1 MRRIAVTTSLAAAG
15 LAAADLAAVGSAASA
30 PAIEGGPERIVL
42 HARSELQHARA
53 VDSAPAGR
61 SAGDRLIFTEKLLD
75 ARGRTIGHDAA
86 DCVALFDQ
94 RSQCTGTYMLKG
106 GQVMVQLI
114 QPKLTGRA
122 DYRQAITGG
131 TGRYAGATGTVAV
144 RQRASGD
151 RFTFCVTVPRR

>member
-1 MRRIAVTTSLAAAG
+1 MHRTAVITSLAAAG
-15 LAAADLAAVGSAASA
+15 LVAVTSAASVSA
-30 PAIEGGPERIVL
+30 TGGGPQRIVL
-42 HARSELQHARA
+42 HARSELEHAQA

-75 ARGRTIGHDAA
+75 ARGRRIGHDAA

-94 RSQCTGTYMLKG
+94 RSQCTGTYVFKR

-114 QPKLTGRA
+114 QPKLTGSA

-131 TGRYAGATGTVAV
+131 TGRYAGAKGTVAV

-151 RFTFCVTVPRR
+151 RFTFHLTVPRT